1 MGAFTPPSGGVSFN
15 FQYMSVIMLYE
26 ILDETLDRLAEFEM
40 QNPSGIIIN
49 QRSYTSLKSQ
59 ILFFKDYYLADP
71 EDIK

>member
-1 MGAFTPPSGGVSFN
+1 
-15 FQYMSVIMLYE
+15 MLYE

-40 QNPSGIIIN
+40 QDPNGIIIK

-71 EDIK
+71 EEINTGIVCPPTTIQSGRKIA

>member
-1 MGAFTPPSGGVSFN
+1 
-15 FQYMSVIMLYE
+15 MLYE

-40 QNPSGIIIN
+40 QNPNGIIIK
-49 QRSYTSLKSQ
+49 QRSYTLLKSQ

>member
-1 MGAFTPPSGGVSFN
+1 
-15 FQYMSVIMLYE
+15 MLYE

-40 QNPSGIIIN
+40 QNPNGIITK

-71 EDIK
+71 EEINTGIVYPPTTIRSGRKIA